1 MTTPRLLA
9 TGVVAALGL
18 ALLGAA
24 LDEPEA
30 AAEAVVEAPA
40 PPPPPAKLQGG
51 AVAHTIANGEV
62 LGRILPRYGLT
73 RVGAVVDAAKEHQD
87 LTRIRA
93 GKQLRFHYARG
104 AETPVALSYQ
114 VDEDTTLVV
123 HTAEQPYTAELQEVV
138 YEPRM
143 EQLVL
148 TVKTSLWDAALA
160 AGLRPADI
168 VTLAGIFEYEVDF
181 NSELQPG
188 AQFTR
193 VPDQLYAEGDKVKA
207 GDVHAV
213 RLENGDDTYT
223 SIRYVS
229 KNDETGWY
237 APDGTARKRP
247 FLRSPLAFDARI
259 TSRFN
264 LKRFHPIARKRRP
277 HYGTDFGAPTGTPV
291 RATGDGVVQVSGR
304 NGGHGLYVKLD
315 HAGPYTS
322 SYSHLSK
329 LKVKKGQRV
338 KQGDV
343 IGLVGSTGYST
354 GPHLHYEFRVD
365 GQPVDAMKV
374 KLPQAIEL
382 PRAEKGAFQVVAQRM
397 VPLLDGVPL
406 PGEVHDTGA
415 VAVAEAE

>member
-9 TGVVAALGL
+9 TGVVALLGL
-18 ALLGAA
+18 TLVGAA

-30 AAEAVVEAPA
+30 PAELVVEA
-40 PPPPPAKLQGG
+40 PPPPPPPEKLSSGD
-51 AVAHTIANGEV
+51 VSHTIAKGEV
-62 LGRILPRYGLT
+62 LGRILPRYGLGA
-73 RVGAVVDAAKEHQD
+73 VGAVVEAAKEHAD

-104 AETPVALSYQ
+104 ADTPVALSYK

-123 HTAEQPYTAELQEVV
+123 HTAEQPYSAELQTVE
-138 YEPRM
+138 YEARM

-188 AQFTR
+188 ASFTL
-193 VPDQLYAEGDKVKA
+193 VLDQLYAEGEKVKA

-229 KNDETGWY
+229 KSDETGWY

-247 FLRSPLAFDARI
+247 FLRSPLAFNARI

-264 LKRFHPIARKRRP
+264 LKRFHPIAKKRRP

-291 RATGDGVVQVSGR
+291 RATGDGVVQFSAR

-315 HAGPYTS
+315 HAGPYTT

-365 GQPVDAMKV
+365 GQPVDAMRV
-374 KLPQAIEL
+374 KLPQAVEL
-382 PRAEKGAFQVVAQRM
+382 PRAERGAFQVVAERM
-397 VPLLDGVPL
+397 LPLLDGVPMQEL
-406 PGEVHDTGA
+406 AHDTGA
-415 VAVAEAE
+415 VAVAEAD